1 MGINM
6 GINKEQGIL
15 QLLSSSDSE
24 TALETD
30 ACCEDIAAQL
40 HAAPEQGSRV
50 RLRVVMLEYSFESVV
65 LLLMRARQARMIL
78 IELRPLKSEGKR

>member
-1 MGINM
+1 M
-6 GINKEQGIL
+6 
-15 QLLSSSDSE
+15 LSSSDSE

-50 RLRVVMLEYSFESVV
+50 RLRVVMLEYSFEFVV
-65 LLLMRARQARMIL
+65 SIADAREAGADD
-78 IELRPLKSEGKR
+78 SD

>member
-1 MGINM
+1 MGINI

-24 TALETD
+24 TGLETD

-40 HAAPEQGSRV
+40 HAVPEEGSRV